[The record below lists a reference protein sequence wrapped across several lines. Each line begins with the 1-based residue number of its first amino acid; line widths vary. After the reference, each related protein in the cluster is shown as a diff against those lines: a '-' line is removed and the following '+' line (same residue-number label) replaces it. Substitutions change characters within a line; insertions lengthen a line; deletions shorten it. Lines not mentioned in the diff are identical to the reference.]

1 MKNLNNHWDNLY
13 TNTDQN
19 KLGWFEDNLS
29 QTNKFLS
36 LINLNDNA
44 NIFLPGAGTSEL
56 VDSLVQNNY
65 NVIINDISIE
75 ALNNTY
81 KRNIQYKNNLT
92 IFNHNLSSVFPKDL
106 QKSDLWLDRAV
117 LHFLLT
123 EDDIKIYFDNL
134 KNNLNKNGY
143 VLLAEFSDDGAIS
156 CAGLNIKRY
165 TTDKFSYYL
174 GDEFELI
181 KDEKYTFIN
190 PNGDDRP
197 YIYAL
202 YQRKLS

>member
-1 MKNLNNHWDNLY
+1 VKSLTKHWDNLY
-13 TNTDQN
+13 NNTDQN
-19 KLGWFEDNLS
+19 KLGWFENDLS
-29 QTNKFLS
+29 QTNKFLN
-36 LINLNDNA
+36 LIDLKNNA
-44 NIFLPGAGTSEL
+44 TIFLPGAGTSEL

-65 NVIINDISIE
+65 NVTINDISTE

-81 KRNIQYKNNLT
+81 KRNNQYKNNLT
-92 IFNHNLSSVFPKDL
+92 LFNHNLSLPFPENL

-123 EDDIKIYFDNL
+123 ENDINMYFKNL
-134 KNNLNKNGY
+134 KNNLKPNAY
-143 VLLAEFSDDGAIS
+143 VLLAEFAEDGAIS

-165 TTDKFSYYL
+165 TTDQFSHYL
-174 GDEFELI
+174 GDEFQLI

-190 PNGDDRP
+190 PNGDNRP